1 MRMYVLKKMKFDY
14 HNMIPNMT
22 LPSAPSEENR

>member
-1 MRMYVLKKMKFDY
+1 MRMYVFKKMKFDY
-14 HNMIPNMT
+14 YNIIPNMT